1 MNDGATINNQE
12 LAVLCDI
19 VGGQNKK
26 CLENPNADNKL
37 ALEHLIENGFVKPSD
52 RHSLVKYRPTDKTE
66 MLFAQL
72 CTGVSDGYFH

>member
-26 CLENPNADNKL
+26 CLENPNAENKL
-37 ALEHLIENGFVKPSD
+37 GPVGIQDSHPGLVVIQAL
-52 RHSLVKYRPTDKTE
+52 
-66 MLFAQL
+66 
-72 CTGVSDGYFH
+72 DGPLRFE